1 MKKIAL
7 FAPLVLALAAPL
19 SAQTAVTVVQA
30 GRLLDRPGQ
39 PPRGPSTIIIKDGRI
54 SEILPG
60 LVAGPAGARIINLS
74 DKFVLP
80 GLIDSHVHLD

>member
-30 GRLLDRPGQ
+30 GRLLDSWRQ
-39 PPRGPSTIIIKDGRI
+39 K
-54 SEILPG
+54 
-60 LVAGPAGARIINLS
+60 
-74 DKFVLP
+74 
-80 GLIDSHVHLD
+80 